1 MDPSV
6 IAQRRLRHPL
16 FWPAAILLL
25 LPTLGCGLI
34 GAVENPHALAGAA
47 YWAAATTTAVPTE
60 TRFLGTTTPVYPP
73 TAVPGQVTLPPAWTT
88 VTPLFAATPT
98 PYWVTTTPVYITET
112 PQPPVTTTP
121 ALPIIGFTT
130 PVPQTTPYYRV
141 GSFYMHSDVHIGGP
155 NNLVLRL
162 VDWQTTPSPRQA
174 EASFYYFTFRLTNRS
189 ATAAVVPLSDLLFIR
204 TVPGGAAQ
212 PVTGRWQ
219 PGNEPLLAADLPL
232 ADSQLLSPL
241 QPQETRQVVLGITA
255 PTGQVQEIGLLTNW
269 RQTAVRPIW
278 FLLTPDP
285 TGPHQDAEQPPP
297 PTPIVLGDGNPGGP
311 DDPENPGTGG
321 GMWPTTGYVTRGFG
335 CNAYYTGVDGAGY
348 GCPPAQPWFHNGVD
362 IANTA
367 GTLVWSPV
375 DGALHYA
382 GPNSGGPDCSHIAGS
397 ESPHEGL
404 GNYQR
409 LGNGETLHYLG
420 HLRGFL
426 LTAGGVTAG
435 QNVAE
440 MGSTGCSTG
449 SHLHWTMYQ
458 FGSLIDPAGWAE

>member
-1 MDPSV
+1 MYKR
-6 IAQRRLRHPL
+6 Q
-16 FWPAAILLL
+16 
-25 LPTLGCGLI
+25 
-34 GAVENPHALAGAA
+34 
-47 YWAAATTTAVPTE
+47 
-60 TRFLGTTTPVYPP
+60 
-73 TAVPGQVTLPPAWTT
+73 
-88 VTPLFAATPT
+88 T

-204 TVPGGAAQ
+204 TVHGGAAQ

-241 QPQETRQVVLGITA
+241 QPQETRQVVVGITA

-278 FLLTPDP
+278 FLLT
-285 TGPHQDAEQPPP
+285 
-297 PTPIVLGDGNPGGP
+297 L
-311 DDPENPGTGG
+311 
-321 GMWPTTGYVTRGFG
+321 
-335 CNAYYTGVDGAGY
+335 
-348 GCPPAQPWFHNGVD
+348 
-362 IANTA
+362 
-367 GTLVWSPV
+367 
-375 DGALHYA
+375 
-382 GPNSGGPDCSHIAGS
+382 
-397 ESPHEGL
+397 
-404 GNYQR
+404 
-409 LGNGETLHYLG
+409 
-420 HLRGFL
+420 
-426 LTAGGVTAG
+426 
-435 QNVAE
+435 
-440 MGSTGCSTG
+440 
-449 SHLHWTMYQ
+449 
-458 FGSLIDPAGWAE
+458 SLIHI

>member
-1 MDPSV
+1 MDNNGVTHYPL
-6 IAQRRLRHPL
+6 LR
-16 FWPAAILLL
+16 PAIFFLLAAAS
-25 LPTLGCGLI
+25 LGCGLI
-34 GAVENPHALAGAA
+34 SAVENPHTLAGVA
-47 YWAAATTTAVPTE
+47 YWAAATTTSVPTE
-60 TRFLGTTTPVYPP
+60 TRFLGTTTPVYADTP
-73 TAVPGQVTLPPAWTT
+73 VPVYITTTPQWTT
-88 VTPLFAATPT
+88 VTPMFAATPT

-121 ALPIIGFTT
+121 GLPIIGFTT
-130 PVPQTTPYYRV
+130 PVPQTTPHYRV
-141 GSFYMHSDVHIGGP
+141 GSFYMHSDVTIGGP

-162 VDWQTTPSPRQA
+162 IDWQTAPSPRQP
-174 EASFYYFTFRLTNRS
+174 EASFYYFTFRLTNHG
-189 ATAAVVPLSDLLFIR
+189 AVESIVPLSDLLFIR
-204 TVPGGAAQ
+204 ASHGQSQ

-219 PGNEPLLAADLPL
+219 PGNEPLLAANLPL

-297 PTPIVLGDGNPGGP
+297 PTPIVLGDGDPGGP
-311 DDPENPGTGG
+311 TDPGTGG
-321 GMWPTTGYVTRGFG
+321 GMWPTTGFITRGFG
-335 CNAYYTGVDGAGY
+335 CNAYYTGIDGAGY
-348 GCPPAQPWFHNGVD
+348 GCPPEQPWFHNGVD

-367 GTLVWSPV
+367 GTLVWSPIN
-375 DGALHYA
+375 GTLHYA
-382 GPNSGGPDCSHIAGS
+382 GPHSSGPDCAHIPGS
-397 ESPHEGL
+397 EAPHEGL

-409 LGNGETLHYLG
+409 LGDGETLHYLG

-426 LTAGGVTAG
+426 LTAGGVSAG
-435 QNVAE
+435 QNIAE

-458 FGSLIDPAGWAE
+458 HGNLVDPAGWAE